1 MYQRPACSTF
11 TFTYI
16 RCGYTGHFYRGKWP
30 FYCGN
35 LAWCVWPDFPKINLP
50 WEISMVT
57 SKRRKK
63 PAMTFNVVSSKQ
75 GFFRFPRQESQSSFF
90 IWQHETAKKYF
101 VFHFFL
107 AWLREIRDWLNWFV
121 GLDLG
126 TIFPPQRIVLF
137 LACNRTMGCRWT
149 ERRNRRSRLKKKLL
163 YIFAKLSGLTNHL
176 KFQLNST

>member
-1 MYQRPACSTF
+1 MKGPRVQLLLLHTLGAVTRDTF
-11 TFTYI
+11 TVVNDPFT
-16 RCGYTGHFYRGKWP
+16 
-30 FYCGN
+30 CGN
-35 LAWCVWPDFPKINLP
+35 LAWCVWPDFPEINLP

-63 PAMTFNVVSSKQ
+63 PAMTFNVLSSKQ
-75 GFFRFPRQESQSSFF
+75 RFLDSQGKRANQVSSFDNMKPPKNILFF
-90 IWQHETAKKYF
+90 IF
-101 VFHFFL
+101 FFL

-149 ERRNRRSRLKKKLL
+149 ERRNRRSRLKKKS
-163 YIFAKLSGLTNHL
+163 YIPS
-176 KFQLNST
+176 LNYRD

>member
-35 LAWCVWPDFPKINLP
+35 LAWCVWPGFPEINLP
-50 WEISMVT
+50 WKISMVT

-75 GFFRFPRQESQSSFF
+75 GFLDSQGKRANQVSSFDNMKPPKN
-90 IWQHETAKKYF
+90 IL
-101 VFHFFL
+101 FFSFFFCV
-107 AWLREIRDWLNWFV
+107 I
-121 GLDLG
+121 
-126 TIFPPQRIVLF
+126 
-137 LACNRTMGCRWT
+137 
-149 ERRNRRSRLKKKLL
+149 ERNKRSIELVCWARFRNDISTPKKLFYSWHVIEQWDPAEL
-163 YIFAKLSGLTNHL
+163 
-176 KFQLNST
+176 

>member
-1 MYQRPACSTF
+1 MYERPACSTF

-75 GFFRFPRQESQSSFF
+75 RFLDSQGKRASQVSSFDHMKPPKNILFF
-90 IWQHETAKKYF
+90 I
-101 VFHFFL
+101 FL
-107 AWLREIRDWLNWFV
+107 FGVID
-121 GLDLG
+121 
-126 TIFPPQRIVLF
+126 
-137 LACNRTMGCRWT
+137 
-149 ERRNRRSRLKKKLL
+149 RNKRLIELVCWARFRND
-163 YIFAKLSGLTNHL
+163 I
-176 KFQLNST
+176 STPKNCSIPGM

>member
-1 MYQRPACSTF
+1 MKIEEMYERPACSTF

-35 LAWCVWPDFPKINLP
+35 LAWYVWPDFPKINLP

-75 GFFRFPRQESQSSFF
+75 RFLDSQGKRANQVSSFDNMKPPKNILFF
-90 IWQHETAKKYF
+90 IF
-101 VFHFFL
+101 FFL
-107 AWLREIRDWLNWFV
+107 AWLTEIRDRLNWFV

-149 ERRNRRSRLKKKLL
+149 ERRNRRSRLKKNAIYLR
-163 YIFAKLSGLTNHL
+163 
-176 KFQLNST
+176 

>member
-1 MYQRPACSTF
+1 MYQRPGCSTF

-63 PAMTFNVVSSKQ
+63 LAMTFNVVSSKQ
-75 GFFRFPRQESQSSFF
+75 RFLDSQGKRANQVSSFDNMKPPKN
-90 IWQHETAKKYF
+90 IL
-101 VFHFFL
+101 FFSFFFCV
-107 AWLREIRDWLNWFV
+107 I
-121 GLDLG
+121 
-126 TIFPPQRIVLF
+126 
-137 LACNRTMGCRWT
+137 
-149 ERRNRRSRLKKKLL
+149 ERNKRSIELVCWARFRNDISTPKKLFYSWHVIEQWDPAEL
-163 YIFAKLSGLTNHL
+163 
-176 KFQLNST
+176 

>member
-1 MYQRPACSTF
+1 MKIEEMYERPACSTF

-63 PAMTFNVVSSKQ
+63 PATTFNVVSSKQ
-75 GFFRFPRQESQSSFF
+75 RFLDSQGKRAN
-90 IWQHETAKKYF
+90 Q
-101 VFHFFL
+101 VL
-107 AWLREIRDWLNWFV
+107 
-121 GLDLG
+121 
-126 TIFPPQRIVLF
+126 IVLF

-149 ERRNRRSRLKKKLL
+149 ERRNRRSRLKKTC
-163 YIFAKLSGLTNHL
+163 YIPS
-176 KFQLNST
+176 LNYRD